1 MASEQ
6 DDLAALRA
14 QVAALTARVH
24 KLEQQAAVDP
34 LVVPGTP
41 VRPTAPPIPQSP
53 VASSEGPSRPIV
65 PPPPPPPPR
74 TSAFAYTRRVNDTGG
89 SSDDLEGKIG
99 KLWLNRIGVAAI
111 LIGVAY
117 FIKYAFDSQLI
128 GAAGR
133 IALGLLSGIAVIML
147 SEIVRRQGQ
156 VAFSWSLKAVG
167 IGVLYLSLWGAFQ
180 VYHLIPAEVAF
191 GAMLLVTVFTVIL
204 ALTQDAEILAA
215 FAIIGGFSTPV
226 LLSTG
231 TNAEVFL
238 FSYVGLLDLGMLALV
253 FLKPW
258 RRLLWG
264 SFVGTLV
271 LYLGWYAKYYEHV
284 ARNVTVSFLL
294 FFVAIF
300 ATVPLVTPLTR
311 SRWHKGFSITLTVLP
326 LLNAA
331 LGFLALFT
339 IFDNEFTTLTWWA
352 LGFAAVYLAISSQ
365 FKRRVK
371 SDPDVVKL
379 VNLIHIA
386 IAVAFIT
393 IAIPLKLDSHWITM
407 GWLIESAVLLG
418 NRDPHQ
424 HGFSAL
430 VCRGRAHARHRP
442 VAHL

>member
-1 MASEQ
+1 MCTSWNSRQGSNLLQFRARRCVQ
-6 DDLAALRA
+6 RRRHYRNPRLRA
-14 QVAALTARVH
+14 QKHHHGRGFFFTSSAA
-24 KLEQQAAVDP
+24 P
-34 LVVPGTP
+34 
-41 VRPTAPPIPQSP
+41 
-53 VASSEGPSRPIV
+53 
-65 PPPPPPPPR
+65 
-74 TSAFAYTRRVNDTGG
+74 TSAATNLCICLQSRVKDTSR

-99 KLWLNRIGVAAI
+99 KLWLNRIGVVAI

-133 IALGLLSGIAVIML
+133 IALGLLSGIAVIVL

-156 VAFSWSLKAVG
+156 VAFSYSLKAVG

-264 SFVGTLV
+264 SFVGTLI
-271 LYLGWYAKYYEHV
+271 LYVGWYGRYYQH
-284 ARNVTVSFLL
+284 AAQSVTVGFLL

-300 ATVPLVTPLTR
+300 ATVPLVTPLSR
-311 SRWHKGFSITLTVLP
+311 SRWHSGFSITLTVLP

-331 LGFLALFT
+331 SAFWHFLKSMTRNL
-339 IFDNEFTTLTWWA
+339 
-352 LGFAAVYLAISSQ
+352 
-365 FKRRVK
+365 RR
-371 SDPDVVKL
+371 SP
-379 VNLIHIA
+379 
-386 IAVAFIT
+386 
-393 IAIPLKLDSHWITM
+393 
-407 GWLIESAVLLG
+407 G
-418 NRDPHQ
+418 
-424 HGFSAL
+424 
-430 VCRGRAHARHRP
+430 GR
-442 VAHL
+442 